1 MSDAPTS
8 HRTLGL
14 FGATNIGVGAIV
26 GGGILALAGAA
37 FQATGPG
44 AMLAFGLNGLIA
56 IVTALSF
63 AELSSAYPQS
73 GGTYLFAKRVLA
85 VGAAFYVGWVVWF
98 ASILAA
104 ALYAIGFATF
114 LLDAVAAVWTGAP
127 GWFRGQLV
135 VSLAA
140 IVTVALC
147 VRRLAKSAG
156 AGGNWINIV
165 KVAVFAALIAGGVW
179 AWGRD
184 APPAAARLEP
194 LLPMGLGGLA
204 AAMGYTFIALQGFD
218 LVAAVAGEVKQ
229 PRRVLPAAM
238 LLSLAIALLVY
249 LPMLLLVAVAGVP
262 AGVELDAFVA
272 TNPNTIVARAA
283 EVFLGPVGF
292 WLVMV
297 AGVLSMLS
305 ALVANLFA
313 ASRIAQVMARDRTL
327 PAWVDRSAGADGDPT
342 KALWLTGGI
351 AAVAVAAMGDVG
363 NAGAASSLI
372 FLVSF
377 ALVHGICILA
387 RQRRSDH
394 DGFRVPL
401 WPWLP
406 ALGGLACSGLAA
418 FQGAAVPAAGGVAA
432 AWLIAGFFAWILFF
446 EGRAR
451 IVDAASELADPDLL
465 ALRGRSPLV
474 LVPIANPSN
483 ASPMAFLGA
492 CIAPPGVG
500 RVLLLHAVPLRDD
513 PDHDDAAIAV
523 ATDVLGQAMR
533 AAMRRGVRV
542 EGLAT
547 LAVDPWLELERVAR
561 ARDCAS
567 VLLGLKDLATPGVK
581 ERLQRLATRLPGDL
595 CVLRAP
601 PDWRARD
608 VRRVLVPVG
617 GRLVHNA
624 LRARLLGGL
633 LHRLDH
639 PLEVTYLFVLPEHAP
654 DADVGRAERQWRAL
668 ARDETSANT
677 RVEVVRGDDVVGAI
691 TGRAADCDLLLLG
704 LGRSRDGRHVFGA
717 VVEQVVAE
725 VDGAILLMGQSPGAR
740 FSEATARIAHATPG
754 GAPWR
759 VV

>member
-1 MSDAPTS
+1 MSASPTN
-8 HRTLGL
+8 RTIGL

-37 FQATGPG
+37 LQTTGPG
-44 AMLAFGLNGLIA
+44 AILAFALNGLIA

-114 LLDAVAAVWTGAP
+114 ALDAVATVWTSAAS
-127 GWFRGQLV
+127 WLRGPVLV
-135 VSLAA
+135 PALAVA
-140 IVTVALC
+140 TVLVC
-147 VRRLAKSAG
+147 VRRLARSAG
-156 AGGNWINIV
+156 AGSNWVNIA

-184 APPAAARLEP
+184 APPAADRLAP
-194 LLPMGLGGLA
+194 LLPHGLGGLA
-204 AAMGYTFIALQGFD
+204 SAMGYTFIALQGFD
-218 LVAAVAGEVKQ
+218 LVAAVAGEVRE
-229 PRRVLPAAM
+229 PRRVLPTAM
-238 LLSLAIALLVY
+238 LLSLGIGLAVY
-249 LPMLLLVAVAGVP
+249 LPMLLLVVVAGVP

-272 TNPNTIVARAA
+272 QNPNTIVARSA
-283 EVFLGPVGF
+283 EVFVGPVGF

-305 ALVANLFA
+305 ALVANLYA
-313 ASRIAQVMARDRTL
+313 ASRIAEVMARDRTL
-327 PAWVDRSAGADGDPT
+327 PAWIDPAAGAEGAPA

-406 ALGGLACSGLAA
+406 ALGGLACSGLAT

-432 AWLIAGFFAWILFF
+432 VWLIAGFFAWILFF
-446 EGRAR
+446 ESRAR

-483 ASPMAFLGA
+483 ASAMAFIGA

-500 RVLLLHAVPLRDD
+500 RVLLLHAVHLREDAHDD
-513 PDHDDAAIAV
+513 DDAAVTV

-547 LAVDPWLELERVAR
+547 LAVDPWLEIERVAR

-567 VLLGLKDLATPGVK
+567 VLLGLKDLEAPGVR

-601 PDWRARD
+601 PDWQPKGL
-608 VRRVLVPVG
+608 RRVLVPVG
-617 GRLVHNA
+617 GRLLHNA

-633 LHRLDH
+633 SHRLDQ
-639 PLEVTYLFVLPEHAP
+639 PIEVTYLFVLPEHAP
-654 DADVGRAERQWRAL
+654 DGDVTRAERQWRAL
-668 ARDETSANT
+668 ARDESPALA
-677 RVEVVRGDDVVGAI
+677 RVEAIRGEDVVQAI
-691 TGRAADCDLLLLG
+691 LRRAAAYDLLLLG
-704 LGRSRDGRHVFGA
+704 LGRRRDGQHIFGR
-717 VVEQVVAE
+717 VVAE
-725 VDGAILLMGQSPGAR
+725 VVDHMDGAVLLMGQAQSAR
-740 FSEATARIAHATPG
+740 LAEATARIAHAAPG
-754 GAPWR
+754 GVPR
-759 VV
+759 RGT